1 MNSFFKIY
9 KNLKKNEKNK
19 FFLIFIFMFFL
30 IILEL
35 FSLALFLPLISLII
49 SDNKIPLLGEI
60 SFINNLDRFDQIIFF
75 LILII
80 SAFVLKNL
88 FYGYLI
94 YFRKKFLSD
103 IQVDFTS
110 RIFKSYLSQS
120 YSFYLKKDKS
130 EIMRNLGIVSEYIIV
145 LENFVSLML
154 ESLIL
159 IGIFLIILIKDAQV
173 GLFILF
179 FSLFFLYFS
188 TSILKNKF
196 RRYGIIVN
204 EYEEKLIKVY
214 LDTLG
219 SIKDI
224 LLQKKQDYFL
234 NQFSKNISK
243 QAYTN
248 VKNSF
253 LLEMPRLFIE
263 IFIVVTISLLVYFLI
278 SKNLDSESILIT
290 LTFIVTLIFRAI
302 PAISRIVF
310 QLNSLSF
317 KIDIMNKV
325 NHLIS
330 KLKSGDTSIS
340 KYDEIDFKNF
350 NLENVSFKYGDT
362 HSNFIFKNLNLE
374 FKKKDAIGIIGASGS
389 GKSTLIDIISGMLT
403 PEIGEIKIN
412 DRLVDPNMIASW
424 QSKIAYISQKNYL
437 MNASI
442 LENIAFGEPKEKIDN
457 KKLKEAINYSKINKL
472 IEDKTEGLD
481 FLIGEDGKKVS
492 GGQRQRIILARAIYR
507 NAEIIIFD
515 EATSSLDTRVE
526 KEIFDDLRDNFK
538 SKKTLIISTHKHDL
552 LNFCDKIINIDT
564 INSK

>member
-9 KNLKKNEKNK
+9 NNLKKNEKNK

-49 SDNKIPLLGEI
+49 SDNKIPLLGDI

-188 TSILKNKF
+188 TSTLKNKF
-196 RRYGIIVN
+196 RKYGIIVN

-330 KLKSGDTSIS
+330 KLKSGDTLIS

-350 NLENVSFKYGDT
+350 DLKNVSFKYGDT

-374 FKKKDAIGIIGASGS
+374 IKKKDVIGIIGASGS
-389 GKSTLIDIISGMLT
+389 GKSTLIDIISGMLK

-412 DRLVDPNMIASW
+412 DRLVDPVMIASW

-538 SKKTLIISTHKHDL
+538 SKKTLIISTHKHEL
-552 LNFCDKIINIDT
+552 LSFCDKIINIDT

>member
-9 KNLKKNEKNK
+9 NNLKKNEKNK

-49 SDNKIPLLGEI
+49 SDNKIPLLGDI

-196 RRYGIIVN
+196 RKYGIIVN

-330 KLKSGDTSIS
+330 KLKSGDTLIS

-350 NLENVSFKYGDT
+350 DLKNVSFKYGDT

-374 FKKKDAIGIIGASGS
+374 IKKKDVIGIIGASGS
-389 GKSTLIDIISGMLT
+389 GKSTLIDIISGMLK

-412 DRLVDPNMIASW
+412 DRLVDPDMIASW

-538 SKKTLIISTHKHDL
+538 SKKTLIISTHKHEL
-552 LNFCDKIINIDT
+552 LSFCDKIINIDT

>member
-1 MNSFFKIY
+1 
-9 KNLKKNEKNK
+9 
-19 FFLIFIFMFFL
+19 MFFL

-49 SDNKIPLLGEI
+49 SDNKIPLLGDI

-196 RRYGIIVN
+196 RKYGIIVN

-330 KLKSGDTSIS
+330 KLKSGDTLIS

-350 NLENVSFKYGDT
+350 DLKNVSFKYGDT

-374 FKKKDAIGIIGASGS
+374 IKKKDVIGIIGASGS
-389 GKSTLIDIISGMLT
+389 GKSTLIDIISGMLK

-412 DRLVDPNMIASW
+412 DRLVDPDMIASW

-538 SKKTLIISTHKHDL
+538 SKKTLIISTHKHEL
-552 LNFCDKIINIDT
+552 LSFCDKIINIDT